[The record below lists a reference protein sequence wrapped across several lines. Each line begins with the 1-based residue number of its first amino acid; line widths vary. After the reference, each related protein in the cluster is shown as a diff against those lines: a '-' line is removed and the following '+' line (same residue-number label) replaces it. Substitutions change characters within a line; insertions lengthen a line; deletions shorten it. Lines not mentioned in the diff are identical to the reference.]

1 MNIFA
6 LIESDHNVSISDVIS
21 NELSFLNE
29 TDNAY
34 NEYETVSNECIVL
47 KTMLYDEIG
56 LEDFKET
63 VKNGFKYI
71 LKLLLKAC
79 ISIGNVFRRISYFFS
94 KKKSPL
100 IIKKLDEDMKEYE
113 VLHPEIVDESKVF
126 WSDIDFD
133 KMPEASYESKSLG
146 SAALGPAVFHIEDTI
161 LYRLIQLSNI
171 LQHKDR
177 FNINMTKIK
186 SRPELS
192 NLLDKAI
199 SEVKPSLQKTLH
211 NNLSVFSLIKS
222 QIPLLEEFSDNLRK
236 MTEKSDIKS
245 DVVSDFYQRSE
256 IHKSDLSK
264 YVNVISKS
272 FNLMKTDGSDPI
284 LSHILRIKDP
294 DTKKYISNSY
304 KLLLLNVM
312 SSVESS
318 FTGPEVQNVIRLY
331 ENIEAQLKP
340 ALNKITN
347 DENSKKY
354 EPINKTLKAWVNYI
368 NSTNSIL
375 TNVGKHV
382 GAINKAINS
391 MGLQPNEIK

>member
-1 MNIFA
+1 MNIFT
-6 LIESDHNVSISDVIS
+6 LIDSDRNMSISDEIS
-21 NELSFLNE
+21 SELSFLDE
-29 TDNAY
+29 TDKSY
-34 NEYETVSNECIVL
+34 DEYMSISNECAMTSAL
-47 KTMLYDEIG
+47 LYETIG
-56 LEDFKET
+56 LEDFKES
-63 VKNGFKYI
+63 VKKGFKYI

-100 IIKKLDEDMKEYE
+100 IIKKLDDDMKEYE

-146 SAALGPAVFHIEDTI
+146 SADNI
-161 LYRLIQLSNI
+161 LYRIIQLSNI

-177 FNINMTKIK
+177 FNINMAKIK

-199 SEVKPSLQKTLH
+199 SEVKPSLQKTLN

-236 MTEKSDIKS
+236 MTEKPDIKS

-382 GAINKAINS
+382 GSINKAINS